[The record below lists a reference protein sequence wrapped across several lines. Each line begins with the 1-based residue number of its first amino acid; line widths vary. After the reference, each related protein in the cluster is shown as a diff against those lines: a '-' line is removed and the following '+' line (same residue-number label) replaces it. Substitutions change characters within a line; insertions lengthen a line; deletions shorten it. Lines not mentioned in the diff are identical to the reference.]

1 MSRTTSGTESSLA
14 KALLG
19 LQHVS
24 CSSLHHLRWG
34 GMYIRSLK
42 ADIDEAKYIDSMIHK
57 QFALVTLKLSN
68 LISDGTADV
77 GRLGRGVR
85 SSCIC

>member
-1 MSRTTSGTESSLA
+1 
-14 KALLG
+14 
-19 LQHVS
+19 
-24 CSSLHHLRWG
+24 
-34 GMYIRSLK
+34 MYIRSLK

-85 SSCIC
+85 SSWIC